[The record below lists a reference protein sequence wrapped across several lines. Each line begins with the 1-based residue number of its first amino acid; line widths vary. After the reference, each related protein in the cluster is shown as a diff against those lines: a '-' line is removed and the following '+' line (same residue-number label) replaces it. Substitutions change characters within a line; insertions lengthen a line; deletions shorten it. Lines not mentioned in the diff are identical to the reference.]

1 LLLQIKFLFE
11 IVLLQLGSF
20 FFNLWEISPKCE
32 NVFGAAT
39 PTKGFFGKFLKRFA
53 KKAGF
58 LDWIARF
65 RTSAP
70 AGHQT
75 AAGLHYFFPYPT
87 CPVAKSC

>member
-1 LLLQIKFLFE
+1 
-11 IVLLQLGSF
+11 
-20 FFNLWEISPKCE
+20 LWEISPKCE
-32 NVFGAAT
+32 NVFEAAT

-75 AAGLHYFFPYPT
+75 AAGLQFFSPIL
-87 CPVAKSC
+87 PVL